1 MTQVSLAE
9 ALCNNDADRHE
20 IRETIHGC
28 DKGKLL
34 DECEGRIN
42 AVLVVRIE
50 REIGRCKLW
59 AVASAYNVHVWI
71 LTYLANTNNCYLKCD
86 VAHVIDMHVSAEF
99 SAVDLLN
106 SSFPAFYK
114 FSAGT

>member
-1 MTQVSLAE
+1 M
-9 ALCNNDADRHE
+9 
-20 IRETIHGC
+20 
-28 DKGKLL
+28 
-34 DECEGRIN
+34 
-42 AVLVVRIE
+42 VRIE

-59 AVASAYNVHVWI
+59 AVASAYNVWI
-71 LTYLANTNNCYLKCD
+71 LTYLAHTNNCCLKCD

-114 FSAGT
+114 FSAGTVQARFIMF